1 MTDPETPEDLMQE
14 LSERFDEAVFM
25 CVQTVVDFFIYSH
38 WQQGELL
45 RQIQYCADEGWYE
58 VNGEKQ
64 AWELQLFDE
73 QDKKRQLSYLD
84 LERLSKQSNSAEY
97 KDAQRLAAQIT
108 TVWAGQAL
116 KENNFYP
123 MATAIEVYGIVM
135 QELGLANPYL

>member
-1 MTDPETPEDLMQE
+1 
-14 LSERFDEAVFM
+14 
-25 CVQTVVDFFIYSH
+25 
-38 WQQGELL
+38 
-45 RQIQYCADEGWYE
+45 
-58 VNGEKQ
+58 
-64 AWELQLFDE
+64 LQLFDE